1 MGATC
6 SHWRGVHGFSNSLS
20 ESHCHGRLET
30 RSLSRQVNL
39 RHHAA
44 LSRVV
49 FYLSWLQSLN
59 EAFLTPQRLQLFVPI
74 LTHGQQSWLTQN
86 THSTD
91 VVISDTGQK
100 YSRFRTTMEYYR
112 SIFVTLILTSG
123 VPDPVF
129 NNKKIC
135 FPSTA
140 VYHKSYTENISLTE
154 HFEHQQSHFTLIS

>member
-1 MGATC
+1 
-6 SHWRGVHGFSNSLS
+6 
-20 ESHCHGRLET
+20 
-30 RSLSRQVNL
+30 
-39 RHHAA
+39 
-44 LSRVV
+44 
-49 FYLSWLQSLN
+49 
-59 EAFLTPQRLQLFVPI
+59 
-74 LTHGQQSWLTQN
+74 
-86 THSTD
+86 
-91 VVISDTGQK
+91 
-100 YSRFRTTMEYYR
+100 MEYYR